1 MKNQKGV
8 TVISM
13 VIVIV
18 IIILLA
24 SYSILTSRDVVTE
37 VNVQTY
43 FQEIKLVNDNVKGLS
58 LDKKYFKDTFEPFKI
73 ENINEYNARVGNNL
87 RPDRQYYLIGYG
99 EESLTEVMRQTLNET
114 LDVRNVENS
123 YIISFVD
130 MGKVEVFLVDGVR
143 IGDNYYYTYE
153 EIHNAYSN
161 VTKK

>member
-1 MKNQKGV
+1 
-8 TVISM
+8 
-13 VIVIV
+13 
-18 IIILLA
+18 
-24 SYSILTSRDVVTE
+24 
-37 VNVQTY
+37 
-43 FQEIKLVNDNVKGLS
+43 
-58 LDKKYFKDTFEPFKI
+58 
-73 ENINEYNARVGNNL
+73 
-87 RPDRQYYLIGYG
+87 
-99 EESLTEVMRQTLNET
+99 MRQTLNET

>member
-99 EESLTEVMRQTLNET
+99 EESLTEVMGQTLNET

>member
-58 LDKKYFKDTFEPFKI
+58 LDKKHFKDTFEPFKI

>member
-8 TVISM
+8 TTISM

-24 SYSILTSRDVVTE
+24 SYSVLTSRDVVTE

-43 FQEIKLVNDNVKGLS
+43 FQEIKLVSDNLKGLS

-73 ENINEYNARVGNNL
+73 DNINEYNARVGNKL
-87 RPDRQYYLIGYG
+87 RTDKEYYILGYG
-99 EESLTEVMRQTLNET
+99 EESTTEIMKQSLNEI

-123 YIISFVD
+123 YILSFID
-130 MGKVEVFLVDGVR
+130 SGNVEVYLLDGVR
-143 IGDNYYYTYE
+143 IGDTYYYTYE

>member
-1 MKNQKGV
+1 M
-8 TVISM
+8 
-13 VIVIV
+13 
-18 IIILLA
+18 
-24 SYSILTSRDVVTE
+24 
-37 VNVQTY
+37 
-43 FQEIKLVNDNVKGLS
+43 
-58 LDKKYFKDTFEPFKI
+58 
-73 ENINEYNARVGNNL
+73 

>member
-1 MKNQKGV
+1 MKNQKGI

>member
-8 TVISM
+8 TIISM